1 VRVIISGGGTGGHV
15 YPALAIVEALT
26 ATGLQDVSLLYVG
39 SEGGVEEELA
49 RRQGIAFRAI
59 AAGQVRGL
67 MPWTM
72 ARNLMRIARGLFQ
85 ARRIVGEFAPRVV
98 LVTGGYVCVP
108 VALAA
113 WARRIPVLIYLPDLE
128 PGLAIRV
135 LSRFAARVAVSFP
148 EVARYFGAGKAVVT
162 GYPVRAAFFAA
173 DKAAARA
180 TFALEAGMPV
190 VTVFGG
196 SRGARSINRAL
207 CSILDELLVRCQV
220 IHVSG
225 TLDADWVAERA
236 KALPPDLRSRYR
248 HYAYLHG
255 EMVEALAAA
264 DLVVA
269 RAGASTLGEFPALG
283 LPSILVP
290 YPYAGQH
297 QDVNA
302 DYLVQRGAA
311 VKIADAE
318 LSAKLLPTIQ
328 ALLDDRERLAEMSA
342 RARSLARPEAAR
354 RIAEE
359 LIGLA
364 GESRGAGLH
373 VAE

>member
-1 VRVIISGGGTGGHV
+1 MIISGGGTGGHV

-180 TFALEAGMPV
+180 TFALETGKGKLVINNNHRRERTSKIDAMEKELTGCFTNQYLAGRFLRQIRKRFPRYARDQFMLIKKTIDRQDQNLV
-190 VTVFGG
+190 DQTLLRCLDLQLFSGGEFKSVFHH
-196 SRGARSINRAL
+196 
-207 CSILDELLVRCQV
+207 LLGERKK
-220 IHVSG
+220 HVSVSIG
-225 TLDADWVAERA
+225 EYVPLMPGGELD
-236 KALPPDLRSRYR
+236 K
-248 HYAYLHG
+248 
-255 EMVEALAAA
+255 
-264 DLVVA
+264 
-269 RAGASTLGEFPALG
+269 
-283 LPSILVP
+283 ILLINPKQSAVS
-290 YPYAGQH
+290 
-297 QDVNA
+297 
-302 DYLVQRGAA
+302 DYQN
-311 VKIADAE
+311 
-318 LSAKLLPTIQ
+318 LLI
-328 ALLDDRERLAEMSA
+328 
-342 RARSLARPEAAR
+342 
-354 RIAEE
+354 
-359 LIGLA
+359 
-364 GESRGAGLH
+364 
-373 VAE
+373 

>member
-1 VRVIISGGGTGGHV
+1 VIISGGGTGGHV

-128 PGLAIRV
+128 P
-135 LSRFAARVAVSFP
+135 

-236 KALPPDLRSRYR
+236 PWLRR
-248 HYAYLHG
+248 
-255 EMVEALAAA
+255 
-264 DLVVA
+264 
-269 RAGASTLGEFPALG
+269 TW
-283 LPSILVP
+283 
-290 YPYAGQH
+290 
-297 QDVNA
+297 
-302 DYLVQRGAA
+302 
-311 VKIADAE
+311 
-318 LSAKLLPTIQ
+318 
-328 ALLDDRERLAEMSA
+328 
-342 RARSLARPEAAR
+342 
-354 RIAEE
+354 
-359 LIGLA
+359 
-364 GESRGAGLH
+364 
-373 VAE
+373 

>member
-1 VRVIISGGGTGGHV
+1 
-15 YPALAIVEALT
+15 
-26 ATGLQDVSLLYVG
+26 
-39 SEGGVEEELA
+39 
-49 RRQGIAFRAI
+49 
-59 AAGQVRGL
+59 
-67 MPWTM
+67 M
-72 ARNLMRIARGLFQ
+72 
-85 ARRIVGEFAPRVV
+85 
-98 LVTGGYVCVP
+98 
-108 VALAA
+108 
-113 WARRIPVLIYLPDLE
+113 LIYLPDLE

>member
-1 VRVIISGGGTGGHV
+1 VRT
-15 YPALAIVEALT
+15 E
-26 ATGLQDVSLLYVG
+26 
-39 SEGGVEEELA
+39 
-49 RRQGIAFRAI
+49 
-59 AAGQVRGL
+59 
-67 MPWTM
+67 
-72 ARNLMRIARGLFQ
+72 
-85 ARRIVGEFAPRVV
+85 
-98 LVTGGYVCVP
+98 
-108 VALAA
+108 
-113 WARRIPVLIYLPDLE
+113 
-128 PGLAIRV
+128 
-135 LSRFAARVAVSFP
+135 
-148 EVARYFGAGKAVVT
+148 
-162 GYPVRAAFFAA
+162 FFAA

-180 TFALEAGMPV
+180 TFALKTELPV

-207 CSILDELLVRCQV
+207 CAILDELLECCQV
-220 IHVSG
+220 VHISG
-225 TLDADWVAERA
+225 TLDADWVTE
-236 KALPPDLRSRYR
+236 KARSLPPNLQARYR
-248 HYAYLHG
+248 SYAYLHE
-255 EMVEALAAA
+255 EMVDALAAA

-318 LSAKLLPTIQ
+318 LSTKLLPTVQ

-342 RARSLARPEAAR
+342 RARALARPEAAR

-359 LIGLA
+359 LTRLA
-364 GESRGAGLH
+364 GTGRETDLN

>member
-1 VRVIISGGGTGGHV
+1 V
-15 YPALAIVEALT
+15 YPALAVVEALT
-26 ATGLQDVSLLYVG
+26 AAGPQDVSLVYVG

-67 MPWTM
+67 APWAM
-72 ARNLMRIARGLFQ
+72 ALNLIRIARGLFQ

-128 PGLAIRV
+128 PGLAIRM

-148 EVARYFGAGKAVVT
+148 EVARYFGAGRTVVT

-180 TFALEAGMPV
+180 TFALEAEMPV

-207 CSILDELLVRCQV
+207 CTILDELLARCQV

-225 TLDADWVAERA
+225 ALDADWVAARA
-236 KALPPDLRSRYR
+236 MDLPPDLRSRYR
-248 HYAYLHG
+248 HYVYLHG

-318 LSAKLLPTIQ
+318 LGTKLLPIIQ
-328 ALLDDRERLAEMSA
+328 ALLDDRERLVEMGA
-342 RARSLARPEAAR
+342 RARALARPDAAR

-359 LIGLA
+359 LVRLA
-364 GESRGAGLH
+364 GESRGADPH

>member
-1 VRVIISGGGTGGHV
+1 V
-15 YPALAIVEALT
+15 YPALAVVEALT
-26 ATGLQDVSLLYVG
+26 TNGPQDVSLLYVG
-39 SEGGVEEELA
+39 SEGGVEERLA
-49 RRQGIAFRAI
+49 QRQGIAFRAI

-67 MPWTM
+67 APWTM
-72 ARNLMRIARGLFQ
+72 ARNLIRIVRGLFQ
-85 ARRIVGEFAPRVV
+85 ARRIVGEFAPQVV

-113 WARRIPVLIYLPDLE
+113 WAQRIPVLIYLPDLE

-148 EVARYFGAGKAVVT
+148 EVRRYFRADRTVVT

-207 CSILDELLVRCQV
+207 CSILDELLERCQV

-225 TLDADWVAERA
+225 RLDTDWVAERA
-236 KALPPDLRSRYR
+236 KSLPPDLQARYR
-248 HYAYLHG
+248 PFAYLHE
-255 EMVEALAAA
+255 EMVDALAAA

-318 LSAKLLPTIQ
+318 LSTRLLPTIQ
-328 ALLDDRERLAEMSA
+328 KLLDDREQLTEMSA
-342 RARSLARPEAAR
+342 RARALARPEAAR

-359 LIGLA
+359 LVSLA
-364 GESRGAGLH
+364 GEVREADLH

>member
-1 VRVIISGGGTGGHV
+1 MISGGGTGGHV
-15 YPALAIVEALT
+15 YPALAVVESLT
-26 ATGLQDVSLLYVG
+26 ATGSQDTSLLYVG
-39 SEGGVEEELA
+39 SEGGVEEGLA
-49 RRQGIAFRAI
+49 RRQGIAFRTI

-67 MPWTM
+67 APWTV
-72 ARNLMRIARGLFQ
+72 ARNLIRLGRGLVQ
-85 ARRIVGEFAPRVV
+85 ARRIVGEFAPQVV

-128 PGLAIRV
+128 PGLAIRA
-135 LSRFAARVAVSFP
+135 LSRFAARVLVSFP
-148 EVARYFGAGKAVVT
+148 EVGRYFAADKALVT
-162 GYPVRAAFFAA
+162 GYPVRTAFFSAG
-173 DKAAARA
+173 KAAARV
-180 TFALEAGMPV
+180 TFALEAEKPV

-207 CSILDELLVRCQV
+207 CSILDELLKHCQV

-225 TLDADWVAERA
+225 ALDADWVMERA
-236 KALPPDLRSRYR
+236 ESLPLDLRTRYR
-248 HYAYLHG
+248 HYAYLHE
-255 EMVEALAAA
+255 EMVDALAAA

-283 LPSILVP
+283 LPSVLVP

-297 QDVNA
+297 QDLNA

-318 LSAKLLPTIQ
+318 LDAKLLPTIKT
-328 ALLDDRERLAEMSA
+328 LLDDRARLAEMGA
-342 RARSLARPEAAR
+342 RARTLARQEAAR
-354 RIAEE
+354 RIVEE
-359 LIGLA
+359 MTRLA
-364 GESRGAGLH
+364 G
-373 VAE
+373 

>member
-1 VRVIISGGGTGGHV
+1 MIISGGGTGGHV
-15 YPALAIVEALT
+15 YPALSVVEALR
-26 ATGLQDVSLLYVG
+26 AIGPQDISLLYVG
-39 SEGGVEEELA
+39 SEGGVEAGLA
-49 RRQGIAFRAI
+49 QRQEIAFQAI

-67 MPWTM
+67 APWVV
-72 ARNLMRIARGLFQ
+72 ARNFIRLVRGLIQ
-85 ARRIVGEFAPRVV
+85 ARRIMREFSPQVV

-113 WARRIPVLIYLPDLE
+113 RARRIPVLIYLPDLE

-135 LSRFAARVAVSFP
+135 LSRFATRVAVSFP
-148 EVARYFGAGKAVVT
+148 EVRRYFRSDKTVVT

-173 DKAAARA
+173 DKVSARA
-180 TFALEAGMPV
+180 TFDLAADVPV
-190 VTVFGG
+190 LTVFGG

-207 CSILDELLVRCQV
+207 CAILDELLAQCQV
-220 IHVSG
+220 LHISG
-225 TLDADWVAERA
+225 TLDADWVADRA
-236 KALPPDLRSRYR
+236 KLLSPDLQARYR
-248 HYAYLHG
+248 HYPYLHE
-255 EMVEALAAA
+255 EMVDALAAA

-269 RAGASTLGEFPALG
+269 RAGASTVGEFPALG

-302 DYLVQRGAA
+302 EYLVQRGAA

-318 LSAKLLPTIQ
+318 LSSKLLSIIQ

-342 RARSLARPEAAR
+342 RARVLAWPEAAQ

-359 LIGLA
+359 MLRLA
-364 GESRGAGLH
+364 RGTREAGSH
-373 VAE
+373 ATE

>member
-1 VRVIISGGGTGGHV
+1 
-15 YPALAIVEALT
+15 
-26 ATGLQDVSLLYVG
+26 
-39 SEGGVEEELA
+39 
-49 RRQGIAFRAI
+49 
-59 AAGQVRGL
+59 
-67 MPWTM
+67 
-72 ARNLMRIARGLFQ
+72 
-85 ARRIVGEFAPRVV
+85 
-98 LVTGGYVCVP
+98 
-108 VALAA
+108 
-113 WARRIPVLIYLPDLE
+113 
-128 PGLAIRV
+128 
-135 LSRFAARVAVSFP
+135 
-148 EVARYFGAGKAVVT
+148 
-162 GYPVRAAFFAA
+162 
-173 DKAAARA
+173 
-180 TFALEAGMPV
+180 
-190 VTVFGG
+190 
-196 SRGARSINRAL
+196 
-207 CSILDELLVRCQV
+207 
-220 IHVSG
+220 
-225 TLDADWVAERA
+225 
-236 KALPPDLRSRYR
+236 
-248 HYAYLHG
+248 
-255 EMVEALAAA
+255 
-264 DLVVA
+264 VA

>member
-1 VRVIISGGGTGGHV
+1 M
-15 YPALAIVEALT
+15 YPALAIVEALK
-26 ATGLQDVSLLYVG
+26 AAGPRDVSLLYVG
-39 SEGGVEEELA
+39 SEGGVEEGLA

-67 MPWTM
+67 APWTM
-72 ARNLMRIARGLFQ
+72 ARNLIRLGWGLGQ
-85 ARRIVGEFAPRVV
+85 ARRIVGEFVPQAV

-128 PGLAIRV
+128 PGLAIRM

-148 EVARYFGAGKAVVT
+148 EVTRYFAANRALVT
-162 GYPVRAAFFAA
+162 GYPVRAAFFAM

-180 TFALEAGMPV
+180 TFDLEAELPV

-207 CSILDELLVRCQV
+207 ASILDELLERCQV

-225 TLDADWVAERA
+225 SLDAEWVIGRA
-236 KALPPDLRSRYR
+236 NSLPPDLRTRYR
-248 HYAYLHG
+248 PYAYLHE
-255 EMVEALAAA
+255 EMVDALAAA

-297 QDVNA
+297 QNVNA

-318 LSAKLLPTIQ
+318 LDTKLLPTVQ
-328 ALLDDRERLAEMSA
+328 ALLGNRARLAEMSVRA
-342 RARSLARPEAAR
+342 RALARPEAAR
-354 RIAEE
+354 RIVEE
-359 LIGLA
+359 MARLA
-364 GESRGAGLH
+364 G
-373 VAE
+373 